1 MNTFDKFLEV
11 YQVDSRP
18 TIAERMQG
26 FVWYHCRATGER
38 STDIATIQEYFREAV
53 FAVPTSQEMTEVT
66 SSPQAKLGLVC
77 DGERLRVDESCRS
90 WLENSFGEPV
100 FNAGLSVFKVT
111 EDMTQLGHVS
121 TGQKSRMN
129 VAPQE
134 GMRVLDLFICH
145 STADA
150 DIAEA
155 IILLF
160 EKGLKLSAKAIR
172 CTSVDGYRLSVGA
185 VTNQVLQSEVL
196 DA

>member
-1 MNTFDKFLEV
+1 
-11 YQVDSRP
+11 
-18 TIAERMQG
+18 
-26 FVWYHCRATGER
+26 
-38 STDIATIQEYFREAV
+38 
-53 FAVPTSQEMTEVT
+53 MTEVT
-66 SSPQAKLGLVC
+66 SSPQAKLSLVC

-100 FNAGLSVFKVT
+100 FNAGLPVFKVT

-134 GMRVLDLFICH
+134 GMRELDLFICH

-160 EKGLKLSAKAIR
+160 EKGLKLSAKAIPDALALMAIVFP
-172 CTSVDGYRLSVGA
+172 SV
-185 VTNQVLQSEVL
+185 QLQIKFYSPKCL
-196 DA
+196 MHAFFWLF